1 LGYRSYQGR
10 EMKLIPRSLEIAVEE
25 ILDQEISGNNEEAS

>member
-1 LGYRSYQGR
+1 
-10 EMKLIPRSLEIAVEE
+10 MNDIIPKSLEDAMEE